1 MQKIVILINS
11 LGGGG
16 AERVVSTLLNE
27 LCFEYEC
34 YLILLENNIDYL
46 LDNRINVIC
55 LNEDVNLSG
64 IKKLIRLPF
73 LAFKLAKIIKKF
85 GFNQVTSFLYRANYI
100 NILSS
105 FFAKHR
111 VVISERI
118 APSAMYRNHS
128 LEDMI
133 SKILLKTLYKK
144 ADLIISVSKAIE
156 FDLIENFNI
165 GVKQVVIYN
174 PYDIESIN
182 NKANEK
188 VGVGIDKK
196 SIIAVGTLCDRKN
209 QQLILRSFARIA
221 DNDYVLYLLGK
232 GENEDKLKVLAREL
246 GIAKRVVFLGFD
258 NNPYKYLSK
267 CSIFILGSNAEGF
280 PNVLAEAM
288 VCGCAVIST
297 DCLSGP
303 REILAPKSDIKFELR
318 DDIELAEFG
327 VLVPVQDEVN
337 LTKAIEVVIGDNEL
351 RGKYRQVAKE
361 RANDF
366 NIDGI
371 IKRYKEVICVG

>member
-1 MQKIVILINS
+1 MQKIAILINS

-85 GFNQVTSFLYRANYI
+85 GFAQVTSFLYRANYI

-118 APSAMYRNHS
+118 APSAMYRNNS
-128 LEDMI
+128 LEDVI

-188 VGVGIDKK
+188 VGVDIDNK

-209 QQLILRSFARIA
+209 QQLILRSFARIV

-232 GENEDKLKVLAREL
+232 GENESKLKVLAREL
-246 GIAKRVVFLGFD
+246 GIATRVVFLGFD

-288 VCGCAVIST
+288 AWKKIWWS
-297 DCLSGP
+297 L
-303 REILAPKSDIKFELR
+303 ILTTEFVRIRLVMLDLKFELR

-327 VLVPVQDEVN
+327 VLVPLQDEVI

-351 RGKYRQVAKE
+351 REKYQQVAKK

-371 IKRYKEVICVG
+371 IKRYKEVICAG